1 MLLLK
6 RSSKTK
12 GCSNLEDKIVDQKRC
27 MELMFKEILVEEDLI
42 SYHAEVAKKTQDS
55 GSNLRCYSYGKIAH
69 T

>member
-1 MLLLK
+1 M
-6 RSSKTK
+6 
-12 GCSNLEDKIVDQKRC
+12 DKIVDQKRC
-27 MELMFKEILVEEDLI
+27 MELMFKEILVEEGLI